1 MTRKM
6 IVNTIGFLLFALVP
20 AIASATGETFLVNLM
35 TRFLI
40 YAIAA
45 VSLDL
50 ILGYGAMVSFGHAA
64 FFGLGGYVIG
74 IVGFHMSQGDTLFG
88 WSGSEAALVMW
99 PLAVAAAALA
109 GLVVGFLSLR
119 TSGVQFI
126 MITLAFGQMLYFIL
140 VGLMVYG
147 GDDGL
152 SIDARNTLPGL
163 DMNHPA
169 TFYYVCLALL
179 TAWVLACR
187 RIVDSP
193 FGMALQSIRQNPRR
207 SVGLAFQPAAAKVV
221 YQPLGVVGVIV
232 PWNYPLY
239 LAFGPLIGALA
250 AGNRVM
256 IKMSESTPATSQLV
270 KELLARI
277 FPEDMVAVVLGE
289 AEVGQAFSRLPFDH
303 LLFTGATSIGKHVM
317 RAAAENLVPVTL
329 ELGGKSPAIVSADV
343 PLADAAERIAFGKT
357 MNAGQ
362 TCVAPDYVLVPIE
375 RLEGFVSAYREAVLR
390 LYPRLADNPDYS
402 AIINAR
408 QLKRLQDYLDDA
420 RAKGARVM
428 PLFDAPQQRRMPH
441 CLLLEV
447 KEQMRVMQEEI
458 FGPLLPIVPYG
469 ELDEALAYVNA
480 RPRPLA
486 LYYFGYDRGE
496 QQRVLEGTH
505 SGGVCLNDTLL
516 HVAQDDLPFGGI
528 GPSGMGHYHG
538 HEGFLTFSKAR
549 AVFAKQR
556 FNAARLIYPPY
567 GKWWQKLIYA
577 LFIR

>member
-1 MTRKM
+1 MVADVAYLQQNQQQ
-6 IVNTIGFLLFALVP
+6 IEALEPLLAAQRAAYRANPMPSAEQRRAWLKALR
-20 AIASATGETFLVNLM
+20 E
-35 TRFLI
+35 
-40 YAIAA
+40 
-45 VSLDL
+45 L
-50 ILGYGAMVSFGHAA
+50 ILGEKQALIEAVSRDFSNRAA
-64 FFGLGGYVIG
+64 EETLLAEIMPSLHGIDYASKRLGKW
-74 IVGFHMSQGDTLFG
+74 MKPS
-88 WSGSEAALVMW
+88 
-99 PLAVAAAALA
+99 
-109 GLVVGFLSLR
+109 
-119 TSGVQFI
+119 
-126 MITLAFGQMLYFIL
+126 
-140 VGLMVYG
+140 
-147 GDDGL
+147 
-152 SIDARNTLPGL
+152 
-163 DMNHPA
+163 
-169 TFYYVCLALL
+169 
-179 TAWVLACR
+179 
-187 RIVDSP
+187 
-193 FGMALQSIRQNPRR
+193 RR

-362 TCVAPDYVLVPIE
+362 TCVAPDYVLVPQD
-375 RLEGFVSAYREAVLR
+375 RLEGFVAAYRAAVQR
-390 LYPRLADNPDYS
+390 FYPKLENNPDYT
-402 AIINAR
+402 AIINER
-408 QLKRLQDYLDDA
+408 QLGRLKGYIADA
-420 RAKGARVM
+420 EAKGAQLVT
-428 PLFDAPQQRRMPH
+428 LFPGDQGRRLAHSLVLNVSDEMK
-441 CLLLEV
+441 L
-447 KEQMRVMQEEI
+447 MQEEI
-458 FGPLLPIVPYG
+458 FGPLLPIVPYQR
-469 ELDEALAYVNA
+469 LDEAFAYIND

-486 LYYFGYDRGE
+486 LYYFGYDKGE
-496 QQRVLEGTH
+496 QQRVLHETH

-516 HVAQDDLPFGGI
+516 HVAQDDMPFGGV

-538 HEGFLTFSKAR
+538 HEGFLTFSKAKG
-549 AVFAKQR
+549 VLIKQR

-567 GKWWQKLIYA
+567 GTAIQKLIQK